1 MCQALAL
8 SESPKQKKKSHC
20 TDNTASDLLVVSNL
34 FCVSSQ
40 TDLIVI
46 TGHRLLT
53 PSSLQFF
60 FTLRLDIGEELT
72 EDTTFQIEF

>member
-1 MCQALAL
+1 MSSVSFLR
-8 SESPKQKKKSHC
+8 PKNIIISHF
-20 TDNTASDLLVVSNL
+20 TYYYRASGLLVST
-34 FCVSSQ
+34 Q

-46 TGHRLLT
+46 TGYCLLT